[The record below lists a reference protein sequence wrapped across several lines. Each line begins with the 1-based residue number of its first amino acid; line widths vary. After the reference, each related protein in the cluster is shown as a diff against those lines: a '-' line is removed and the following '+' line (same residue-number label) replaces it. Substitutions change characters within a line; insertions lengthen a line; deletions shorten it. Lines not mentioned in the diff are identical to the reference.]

1 MGWLTGF
8 LSALIAA
15 LVSITVALIS
25 YFSNRNEL
33 KLQREKLER
42 EQQRSMTTK
51 LYDKRLEV
59 YPEAIHITDGLRK
72 SKLSAQGQGL
82 SEDYFRIILDKLD
95 EWHSQ
100 KAFLLLSEQAIQS
113 FYALRWV
120 LREKPETTNGYPQ
133 EYLERIRKAKGKFRH
148 ALRLDIQLLY
158 SEESYDDSTKRDFD

>member
-1 MGWLTGF
+1 MGWLTGV

-15 LVSITVALIS
+15 LVSIAVALIS

-33 KLQREKLER
+33 KLQREQLER

-59 YPEAIHITDGLRK
+59 YPEAIQITDGLRK
-72 SKLSAQGQGL
+72 SKLAAQGQDI
-82 SEDYFRIILDKLD
+82 SEDYFSTILEKLD
-95 EWHSQ
+95 EWHSK
-100 KAFLLLSEQAIQS
+100 KAFLLLSERAVHS

-120 LREKPETTNGYPQ
+120 LREKPETATGYSQ
-133 EYLERIRKAKGKFRH
+133 EHLGRIQQAKGKFRY

-158 SEESYDDSTKRDFD
+158 AEEAYEASIDEDSD